1 MATDD
6 LHAAA
11 QRLLD
16 AHATRAP
23 FASDAHLLTQSLA
36 FAYDVQDLFQ
46 ARRAQEQP
54 LAGYKIGLTTPRM
67 QKMCGLDHPIAG
79 QILSGGIVRSPARLQ
94 SSRYVRLGL
103 ECEVAVKLA
112 RTLDARGA
120 DLDLEQVAACVE
132 GVCVAFEIIE
142 DRAADYAR
150 LDMPSLIADNSW
162 NAGAVLSEMRPL
174 PDLANLTGRLWINGE
189 ATDSGS
195 TADVLGHPLTS
206 VHWLATHLAARGC
219 VLDAG
224 QWVLTGSIVPTRFP
238 KPGDAYRFEVEGLP
252 PVAASIA

>member
-1 MATDD
+1 MATND
-6 LHAAA
+6 LEAAA
-11 QRLLD
+11 QRLLY
-16 AHATRAP
+16 AHETRAP
-23 FASDAHLLTQSLA
+23 FASDAQLLKLPLA
-36 FAYDVQDLFQ
+36 LAYDVQDLFQ
-46 ARRAQEQP
+46 ARRAQGQA

-79 QILSGGIVRSPARLQ
+79 QILSGTIVRSPASLQ

-103 ECEVAVKLA
+103 ECEVAVKLG
-112 RTLDARGA
+112 RTIDARNG
-120 DLDLEQVAACVE
+120 DFDLERIAACVE

-162 NAGAVLSEMRPL
+162 NAGAVLSEISPL

-195 TADVLGHPLTS
+195 TADVLGHPLAS
-206 VHWLATHLAARGC
+206 VQWLATHLARRGRA
-219 VLDAG
+219 LEAG

-238 KPGDAYRFEVEGLP
+238 KPGDSYRFEVEGLP